1 MSPKIVTSL
10 EPRKTLP
17 ATLLGTG
24 IGLIAGSAI
33 AASVSALAAYFAR
46 RVVTP
51 ELNYAGRDVVRE
63 IFTDAAGDTWIH
75 FLRDS
80 ETAAAG
86 EHSFYTHAGKCCVR
100 VSEPQDV
107 AGKPRLVA
115 RKVLHTY
122 FGSLDGARRGNL
134 SGSLYEHPSD
144 VGVEATE
151 IEIGLEV
158 GPAPAWLVAGQTH
171 GDTWVICVH
180 GRGARRTESIRALP
194 TLQKLGVTAL
204 LMSYRNDG
212 DAPGASD
219 GRYGL
224 GDTEW
229 HDVESAI
236 RYAQEHGAEHIV
248 LLGWSMGGAISL
260 QVANRSY
267 LAQHIDSLMLV
278 GPVINWVDV
287 LSHQARL
294 NRIPQTVGL
303 VAQWLLSNR
312 AGRWITGL
320 AAPVNLKRLNWVE
333 RAAEL
338 THPILIMHS
347 RDDEFVPSGPSER
360 LARLRPDLVTLR
372 TFTGA
377 GHTREPNVDP
387 QGFATAIS
395 DFLTARITNY
405 RSSATA
411 K

>member
-1 MSPKIVTSL
+1 MAAKIVSSL
-10 EPRKTLP
+10 EPRKTVP
-17 ATLLGTG
+17 ATILGAG
-24 IGLIAGSAI
+24 IGLAAGSVL

-51 ELNYAGRDVVRE
+51 EMNYTGRDVIRELVTDSDGQTWIYFVRE
-63 IFTDAAGDTWIH
+63 P
-75 FLRDS
+75 
-80 ETAAAG
+80 ETAAEG
-86 EHSFYTHAGKCCVR
+86 EHSFFTHAGQCCVR
-100 VSEPQDV
+100 LSAPYPVE
-107 AGKPRLVA
+107 GKPRLVA

-122 FGSLDGARRGNL
+122 YGTLDGARRGNL
-134 SGSLYEHPSD
+134 SGSLYEHPED
-144 VGVEATE
+144 IGIEATDVD
-151 IEIGLEV
+151 INLEV
-158 GPAPAWLVAGQTH
+158 GPAPAWFIEGERHRDL
-171 GDTWVICVH
+171 WVICVH
-180 GRGARRTESIRALP
+180 GRGAQRTESIRALP
-194 TLQKLGVTAL
+194 TLKKLGVSAL

-212 DAPGASD
+212 LAPNASD

-236 RYAQEHGAEHIV
+236 RYAKEHGAQQIV

-260 QVANRSY
+260 QTANRSY
-267 LAQHIDSLMLV
+267 LAAHIDSLMLV

-303 VAQWLLSNR
+303 FAQWLLSNG

-338 THPILIMHS
+338 NHPILIMHS

-360 LARLRPDLVTLR
+360 LARLRPDLVKLR
-372 TFTGA
+372 SFNTA
-377 GHTREPNVDP
+377 AHTREPNVDP
-387 QGFATAIS
+387 EGFAQAIT
-395 DFLTARITNY
+395 DFLTQRMTQRTEA
-405 RSSATA
+405 
-411 K
+411 

>member
-1 MSPKIVTSL
+1 MAAKIVTTL
-10 EPRKTLP
+10 EPRKTVP

-24 IGLIAGSAI
+24 IGVIAGSLV

-51 ELNYAGRDVVRE
+51 ELNYTGRDIIRDIV
-63 IFTDAAGDTWIH
+63 TDADGETWVHFARDT
-75 FLRDS
+75 

-86 EHSFYTHAGKCCVR
+86 AHSLFTHSGQCCVR
-100 VSEPQDV
+100 LSGPEPV

-122 FGSLDGARRGNL
+122 YGTLEGARRGNL

-144 VGVEATE
+144 IGITAEEVD
-151 IEIGLEV
+151 IELEV
-158 GPAPAWLVAGQTH
+158 GPAPAWLVRGQSH
-171 GDTWVICVH
+171 PDVWVICVH

-194 TLQKLGVTAL
+194 TFEKLGVSAL

-212 DAPGASD
+212 LAPNAGD

-229 HDVESAI
+229 HDVESGI
-236 RYAQEHGAEHIV
+236 SYAQAQGAKQIV

-260 QVANRSY
+260 QAANRSF
-267 LAQHIDSLMLV
+267 LADQIDSIMLV

-303 VAQWLLSNR
+303 FAQWLLSNR

-338 THPILIMHS
+338 QHQILIIHS
-347 RDDEFVPSGPSER
+347 RDDEFVPIGPSER

-372 TFTGA
+372 TFSGA

-387 QGFATAIS
+387 DGFDEAIS
-395 DFLTARITNY
+395 QFLAGRLADHS
-405 RSSATA
+405 RP
-411 K
+411 

>member
-1 MSPKIVTSL
+1 MATKIVTTL
-10 EPRKTLP
+10 EPRKTVP

-24 IGLIAGSAI
+24 IGVAAGSLV

-46 RVVTP
+46 RVVIP
-51 ELNYAGRDVVRE
+51 EATYTGRDIIRE
-63 IFTDAAGDTWIH
+63 ILTDDQGETWIH
-75 FLRDS
+75 FVKDT
-80 ETAAAG
+80 ETSAQG
-86 EHSFYTHAGKCCVR
+86 EHSLFVHAGQCCVR
-100 VSEPQDV
+100 VSGPRPV
-107 AGKPRLVA
+107 PGRPRLVA

-122 FGSLDGARRGNL
+122 YGSLDGARRGNL
-134 SGSLYEHPSD
+134 SASIYEHPRD
-144 VGVEATE
+144 VGIQAEDVTLE
-151 IEIGLEV
+151 LEV
-158 GPAPAWLVAGQTH
+158 GPAPAWFVPGTDH
-171 GDTWVICVH
+171 PDVWVICVH

-194 TLQKLGVTAL
+194 TFRELGVSAL

-212 DAPGASD
+212 LAPNASD

-229 HDVESAI
+229 HDVESAV
-236 RYAQEHGAEHIV
+236 RFARDNGARRIV

-260 QVANRSY
+260 QAADRSF
-267 LAQHIDSLMLV
+267 LADEIDSLMLV

-303 VAQWLLSNR
+303 FAQWLLSNR

-320 AAPVNLKRLNWVE
+320 AAPVNLRRLNWVD

-338 THPILIMHS
+338 RHPMLVMHS

-372 TFTGA
+372 LFHGA

-387 QGFATAIS
+387 AGFAEAITQ
-395 DFLTARITNY
+395 FLTRRMAEQAVR
-405 RSSATA
+405 
-411 K
+411 